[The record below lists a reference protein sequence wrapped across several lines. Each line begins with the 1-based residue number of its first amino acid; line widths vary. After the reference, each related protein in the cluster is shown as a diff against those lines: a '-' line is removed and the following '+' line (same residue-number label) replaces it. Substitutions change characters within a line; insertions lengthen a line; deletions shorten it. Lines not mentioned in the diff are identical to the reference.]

1 MITLRA
7 ATVPIEIAHRGL
19 DGVMHGHS
27 LTAEVWTA
35 AEVDLDAWRAMVGS
49 VTAGMEGQLE
59 ATIGART
66 FEGVAASIL
75 DRLPDAC
82 RVVVRLPTRGHCV
95 EVTR

>member
-1 MITLRA
+1 MTMLRA

-35 AEVDLDAWRAMVGS
+35 AEVDLDAWRETVRLVAAV
-49 VTAGMEGQLE
+49 MEGQLE
-59 ATIGART
+59 TTIGART

-75 DRLPDAC
+75 DRLPEAC
-82 RVVVRLPTRGHCV
+82 RVVVRLPTRGHCI
-95 EVTR
+95 EAIR